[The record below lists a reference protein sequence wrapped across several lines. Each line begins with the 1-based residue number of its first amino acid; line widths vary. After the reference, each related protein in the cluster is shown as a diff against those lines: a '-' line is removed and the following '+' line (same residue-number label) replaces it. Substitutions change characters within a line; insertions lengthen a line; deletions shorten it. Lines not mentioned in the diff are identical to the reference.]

1 MRHKED
7 DTRDCL
13 RASDPVDVVW
23 PLSLAVLRLLEETS
37 EIADPLPSGLSQ
49 RLLGVLRTS
58 EVLWESPLPNNMM
71 VFKCPADVVV
81 KAVRHVD
88 DDTEYTTL
96 QYLELHSPAIPAPR
110 PLGYVRM
117 SGITLIFQTYK
128 PSTTL
133 ATVWPQLDSGQKGS
147 IRDQLDA
154 IMSDLRSII
163 PYTAGS
169 ALGAAK
175 TSEDICGSVRS
186 RFGRLANLKN
196 SYSRAL
202 TPAVR
207 YLLTYCVNFYP
218 PQSEEMKI
226 VFTHGD
232 LRPENIAVDMD
243 DCNQWVVTGLFD

>member
-1 MRHKED
+1 MKQQDLRRANRCSWADKSETVMRHKED
-7 DTRDCL
+7 DIRDCL

-23 PLSLAVLRLLEETS
+23 PLSSAVLRLLEETS

-154 IMSDLRSII
+154 IMSDLRSI

-169 ALGAAK
+169 ALGGVAGEGCK
-175 TSEDICGSVRS
+175 DIR
-186 RFGRLANLKN
+186 RHLR
-196 SYSRAL
+196 
-202 TPAVR
+202 
-207 YLLTYCVNFYP
+207 
-218 PQSEEMKI
+218 QSEKPIRTLSEFEEFLFSSPHPGGQ
-226 VFTHGD
+226 VFID
-232 LRPENIAVDMD
+232 LLRQLLPTSV
-243 DCNQWVVTGLFD
+243 

>member
-1 MRHKED
+1 MKEQDLRRANRCSWADKSETVMRHKED
-7 DTRDCL
+7 DIRDCL

-23 PLSLAVLRLLEETS
+23 PLSSAVLRLLEETS
-37 EIADPLPSGLSQ
+37 EIADPLPSCLSQ

-128 PSTTL
+128 PSTT
-133 ATVWPQLDSGQKGS
+133 PCDSVASTGQRPKRFYQRPAGCDHVRS
-147 IRDQLDA
+147 KVHTLYCW
-154 IMSDLRSII
+154 LR
-163 PYTAGS
+163 TWGCGRRR
-169 ALGAAK
+169 LQRHQK
-175 TSEDICGSVRS
+175 TSAAE
-186 RFGRLANLKN
+186 
-196 SYSRAL
+196 
-202 TPAVR
+202 
-207 YLLTYCVNFYP
+207 
-218 PQSEEMKI
+218 
-226 VFTHGD
+226 
-232 LRPENIAVDMD
+232 
-243 DCNQWVVTGLFD
+243 